1 VLNSSKE
8 TAEWA
13 CEILTKQGIDERAD
27 WRMLE
32 YWFQVELFHAF
43 QSESVQGWVHYGTYE
58 HPYFTHAPLSGSKS
72 NFKWVDLLC
81 ATPSVAAPR
90 QLVWLELKDVG
101 RNPDRVNANVWALGK
116 DLIALYEIDPT
127 ETAKAWR
134 NPPDWVKDAGRTEEW
149 STLADGL
156 EKSKF
161 SVGQIV
167 LAEKNLLYQYGEDR
181 FENRWKDSWHS
192 SVDGHDV
199 NIERSDTEKFAVF
212 SIITMPRRV
221 DKQ

>member
-1 VLNSSKE
+1 MLNSSKE
-8 TAEWA
+8 TADWA
-13 CEILTKQGIDERAD
+13 SATLTKQGIDNRAD

-32 YWFQVELFHAF
+32 YWFQVELFHAL
-43 QSESVQGWVHYGTYE
+43 QSESVPGWVHYGTYE

-101 RNPDRVNANVWALGK
+101 RNPDRLNVNVWALGK

-161 SVGQIV
+161 CIGQIV
-167 LAEKNLLYQYGEDR
+167 VAEKNLLYQYGEDR

-192 SVDGHDV
+192 AVDGHDV